1 MEKIKKA
8 LKSILLAIALLVITL
23 PFTSYLMTET
33 VYAEGNGEGDD
44 AGESSGSLV
53 GGPTASKAGYI
64 VYIVNEDGVPVTDAK
79 MMTNSEIPA
88 GPKYIR
94 PRIGGG
100 AVTEVEYPYKW
111 GQPYTESGD
120 GRGTE
125 IKQWFLAM
133 DGAQMRAATVIEQLW
148 GKETTRAFAKNDQ
161 YLIIEA
167 FYWARTDVGQPIF
180 CGTSYGWGKYLQSR
194 GKPNGWA
201 KTARYTNNCYAN
213 CMKFEKDQLGW
224 PRLPHA
230 GKVTASEQMTYAT
243 GLISIW
249 SQEGLLDESLQTT
262 CDESLSPTEHRAPD
276 ESVGTY
282 RIIKFYEEQESD
294 GAIQP
299 LVNYTRK
306 GVTNK
311 IQVENEKD
319 WELIKW
325 DKSTNYYGKKGS
337 GLENEILNALSS
349 YDEVVGTCGSTG
361 GGAGTSLV
369 TLTEKVDTTL

>member
-1 MEKIKKA
+1 MKKT
-8 LKSILLAIALLVITL
+8 LRNILLAIALLVITL

-44 AGESSGSLV
+44 AGESTGSLV
-53 GGPTASKAGYI
+53 GGPKVERAGYL

-79 MMTNSEIPA
+79 RLINGEYNW
-88 GPKYIR
+88 GKNYLR

-100 AVTEVEYPYKW
+100 TVTVSNYKYEW
-111 GQPYTESGD
+111 GQPYTGSAD

-125 IKQWFLAM
+125 IKQWFLQM
-133 DGAQMRAATVIEQLW
+133 DGNHMRGVSVIDNLW
-148 GKETTRAFAKNDQ
+148 GAEVGKAFLKNDQ

-262 CDESLSPTEHRAPD
+262 CDESQAPTEHRAPD

-311 IQVENEKD
+311 IQVENETD

-349 YDEVVGTCGSTG
+349 YDEVVGACGSTG